1 MKFAKNIKDIE
12 FNKVDV
18 YGEEIELS
26 EPIVMASAAGWYVG
40 KVCKEDGFVQ
50 PYDRF
55 TEYMTQEE
63 AQKCLDTPME
73 EGGFNEDVG
82 VVEKEF
88 GIYSEF
94 AEEGIMAQ

>member
-1 MKFAKNIKDIE
+1 MEFAKNIKDIE
-12 FNKVDV
+12 FNTVTM
-18 YGEEIELS
+18 YGETMEVS

-55 TEYMTQEE
+55 TEYMTQEK
-63 AQKCLDTPME
+63 AQVVLDTPIE
-73 EGGFNEDVG
+73 NGRFNENFG

-88 GIYSEF
+88 G
-94 AEEGIMAQ
+94 

>member
-1 MKFAKNIKDIE
+1 MKFTKNIKDIE
-12 FNKVDV
+12 FNTVTM
-18 YGEEIELS
+18 YGETMEVS

-55 TEYMTQEE
+55 TEYMTQEK
-63 AQKCLDTPME
+63 AQVVLDTPIE
-73 EGGFNEDVG
+73 NGGFNENFG

-88 GIYSEF
+88 G
-94 AEEGIMAQ
+94 

>member
-1 MKFAKNIKDIE
+1 MKFAKNIKEIE
-12 FNKVDV
+12 FNTVTM

-55 TEYMTQEE
+55 TEYMTQEQ
-63 AQKCLDTPME
+63 AQVCLDTPIE
-73 EGGFNEDVG
+73 DGGFNENIG
-82 VVEKEF
+82 VVEMEF
-88 GIYSEF
+88 GT
-94 AEEGIMAQ
+94 

>member
-1 MKFAKNIKDIE
+1 MKFAEKIKDIE
-12 FNKVDV
+12 FNTVTM

-55 TEYMTQEE
+55 TEYFATPEE
-63 AQKCLDTPME
+63 AKVILDTPIE
-73 EGGFNEDVG
+73 DGGFNENFG
-82 VVEKEF
+82 VVEREF
-88 GIYSEF
+88 G
-94 AEEGIMAQ
+94 

>member
-1 MKFAKNIKDIE
+1 MEFAKNIKDIE
-12 FNKVDV
+12 FNTVTM
-18 YGEEIELS
+18 YGETMEVS

-55 TEYMTQEE
+55 TEYMTQEK
-63 AQKCLDTPME
+63 AQVVLDTPIE
-73 EGGFNEDVG
+73 NGGFKENFG

-88 GIYSEF
+88 G
-94 AEEGIMAQ
+94 

>member
-1 MKFAKNIKDIE
+1 MKFAKNIKEIE
-12 FNKVDV
+12 FNTVTM

-55 TEYMTQEE
+55 TEYFATPEE
-63 AQKCLDTPME
+63 AKVILDTPIE
-73 EGGFNEDVG
+73 DGGFNENFG
-82 VVEKEF
+82 VVEREF
-88 GIYSEF
+88 G
-94 AEEGIMAQ
+94 

>member
-1 MKFAKNIKDIE
+1 MKFAKIIKEIE
-12 FNKVDV
+12 FNTVTM

-55 TEYMTQEE
+55 TQYMTQEQ
-63 AQKCLDTPME
+63 AQYCLDTPIE
-73 EGGFNEDVG
+73 DGGFNENFG
-82 VVEKEF
+82 VVEMEF
-88 GIYSEF
+88 GK
-94 AEEGIMAQ
+94 

>member
-1 MKFAKNIKDIE
+1 
-12 FNKVDV
+12 
-18 YGEEIELS
+18 
-26 EPIVMASAAGWYVG
+26 
-40 KVCKEDGFVQ
+40 
-50 PYDRF
+50 
-55 TEYMTQEE
+55 MTQEE